1 MPYKRSYASRYAQ
14 NKRRS
19 TRGGFGAMLYGN
31 RYLYGMRAPNPRPY
45 QPRTSINKYENKA
58 LTGANASSLCRQEGQ
73 VYHLDQIER
82 GNQLGQALGQK
93 HMVTAIHLRGTWK
106 LPNNENYDR
115 PGYYLVWDR
124 QPNEALATPGDILDL
139 TVGGADCSVA
149 FPNQDNGS
157 RFIIIAKRESK
168 AANTNVNDDQ
178 YDPSMVWDVDEYHR
192 LPRNLV
198 ATKTLGSASGLID
211 NRVTGALLLLTFGKN
226 TSVNSNPLEFQ
237 FRVYFQDV

>member
-1 MPYKRSYASRYAQ
+1 MYKRRSYAGRYSQ
-14 NKRRS
+14 RRRA

-31 RYLYGMRAPNPRPY
+31 RFLYGMRAPNPRPY
-45 QPRTSINKYENKA
+45 QPRTNINKYENKA
-58 LTGANASSLCRQEGQ
+58 LTGANASSFCREEGQ
-73 VYHLDQIER
+73 VYHIDQIDR
-82 GNQLGQALGQK
+82 GNQVGNALGQK
-93 HMVTAIHLRGTWK
+93 HMVTAVHIRGQWVQ
-106 LPNNENYDR
+106 PNGTTYDR

-139 TVGGADCSVA
+139 SVGGADCSIA

-157 RFIIIAKRESK
+157 RFIILAKREHSS
-168 AANTNVNDDQ
+168 VNAQEGEGPRDS
-178 YDPSMVWDVDEYHR
+178 SMQWIVDEYHR

-198 ATKTLGSASGLID
+198 ATKTLGSGSGLID

-226 TSVNSNPLEFQ
+226 PSVNSNPLNFQ